1 MSYGPTNSQI
11 AVLLCTV
18 AALGYAVLR
27 AGEVVAR
34 WVFAH
39 LAWN

>member
-1 MSYGPTNSQI
+1 MSYGPTNREL
-11 AVLLCTV
+11 AAFLCFV
-18 AALGYAVLR
+18 AALGYVLLR